1 MQNKLNNVL
10 FAKHV
15 KCKKVTQN
23 MVWHKTMQDTK
34 EISSKWWNLAKQVP
48 KTFDRALWGW
58 GI

>member
-1 MQNKLNNVL
+1 MLNKQNKVL

-34 EISSKWWNLAKQVP
+34 ENKFQMMKPCQASSR
-48 KTFDRALWGW
+48 DIR
-58 GI
+58 